1 MENRKL
7 VHIQNWI
14 EEINDKWNLNLIEQE
29 ALEKT
34 LLLIKESNYSK
45 L

>member
-1 MENRKL
+1 MENRQL

-14 EEINDKWNLNLIEQE
+14 EEINNKWNLNLIEQE